1 MRAVYESSGLNP
13 DDTSYFEAHGTGT
26 KVGDPL
32 ELGALAKTLHTADRK
47 TKEPLYIGSVKTNI
61 GHLEGCAGLAG
72 LLKVVLCIEKG
83 MIAPSLNY
91 KNPNPS
97 IPLEEWRLKV
107 PTKAI
112 PWPSLNGGRRASI
125 NSFGYG
131 GSNAHCVVDDAY
143 NYLRS
148 RGLKGNTSTTPAP
161 VGTASPDEDSDS
173 GLGTSMPPSPR
184 DDTLSPSSELP
195 KLFVFSSPEQAALQ
209 RLASRYAEYLEKKVT
224 TSPLT
229 VQDTFSN
236 LAYTLG
242 LRRSRFQWRSAVVA
256 SSAMDLVST
265 LQSPLKSSRTSKAP
279 RVLYVFTGQGAQWYA
294 MGRELFQYK
303 VFRETV
309 EEADSYLAGLGADWS
324 VINELKATEE
334 DSKINQAAF
343 SQPLCAVLQISLVN
357 LLNHWGLQPTAVVG
371 HSSGEIG

>member
-1 MRAVYESSGLNP
+1 
-13 DDTSYFEAHGTGT
+13 
-26 KVGDPL
+26 
-32 ELGALAKTLHTADRK
+32 
-47 TKEPLYIGSVKTNI
+47 
-61 GHLEGCAGLAG
+61 
-72 LLKVVLCIEKG
+72 
-83 MIAPSLNY
+83 
-91 KNPNPS
+91 
-97 IPLEEWRLKV
+97 
-107 PTKAI
+107 
-112 PWPSLNGGRRASI
+112 
-125 NSFGYG
+125 
-131 GSNAHCVVDDAY
+131 
-143 NYLRS
+143 
-148 RGLKGNTSTTPAP
+148 
-161 VGTASPDEDSDS
+161 
-173 GLGTSMPPSPR
+173 MPPSPR